1 MLENDEEL
9 FERGFQEF
17 AKLFSL
23 IGCSR
28 LFQAMMMMM
37 ENYEELYERC
47 FQVTYFTP
55 VKCGIFK
62 TTELIEL
69 SLSKANNIFLF
80 FFISENIKG
89 QRTNQTENAVIGKSR
104 LPLILR
110 VSSVPKDW
118 VGTLTFANVS
128 RYLAQGGRGAA
139 KENICAKVKNISLND
154 IKWYFDVTSI
164 PYQTAP

>member
-69 SLSKANNIFLF
+69 SLSKANNIFLQ
-80 FFISENIKG
+80 KRG
-89 QRTNQTENAVIGKSR
+89 YQR
-104 LPLILR
+104 
-110 VSSVPKDW
+110 PKNKPNRTCSD
-118 VGTLTFANVS
+118 
-128 RYLAQGGRGAA
+128 RQ
-139 KENICAKVKNISLND
+139 
-154 IKWYFDVTSI
+154 
-164 PYQTAP
+164 

>member
-1 MLENDEEL
+1 MILMLENDEEL

-37 ENYEELYERC
+37 ENDEELYERC
-47 FQVTYFTP
+47 FQVTYCMP

-69 SLSKANNIFLF
+69 SLSIANNIFLF
-80 FFISENIKG
+80 FFIG
-89 QRTNQTENAVIGKSR
+89 QRTNQTEHAVIGKSR
-104 LPLILR
+104 LPLVLR

-139 KENICAKVKNISLND
+139 KENICAKVKNISLNN

-164 PYQTAP
+164 RYQTAP

>member
-9 FERGFQEF
+9 FERGFEEF

-37 ENYEELYERC
+37 ENDEELYERC
-47 FQVTYFTP
+47 FQVTYCMP

-62 TTELIEL
+62 TTELIES

-80 FFISENIKG
+80 FFKG
-89 QRTNQTENAVIGKSR
+89 QRTNQSEHAVIGKSR
-104 LPLILR
+104 LLLVLR

-118 VGTLTFANVS
+118 VGTLTFASVS
-128 RYLAQGGRGAA
+128 RYMAQGGKRSSQG
-139 KENICAKVKNISLND
+139 KYLRESEK
-154 IKWYFDVTSI
+154 YFSE
-164 PYQTAP
+164 

>member
-1 MLENDEEL
+1 M
-9 FERGFQEF
+9 
-17 AKLFSL
+17 S
-23 IGCSR
+23 
-28 LFQAMMMMM
+28 QAMMMMM
-37 ENYEELYERC
+37 ENDDELFERC

-62 TTELIEL
+62 TTELIES

-80 FFISENIKG
+80 FFKG
-89 QRTNQTENAVIGKSR
+89 ERTNQTEHSVIGKSR
-104 LPLILR
+104 LPLIQR

-139 KENICAKVKNISLND
+139 KENICAKVKNISLNNM
-154 IKWYFDVTSI
+154 KWYFGVTSI
-164 PYQTAP
+164 RYQTAP

>member
-1 MLENDEEL
+1 
-9 FERGFQEF
+9 
-17 AKLFSL
+17 
-23 IGCSR
+23 
-28 LFQAMMMMM
+28 MMMMM
-37 ENYEELYERC
+37 ENDDELFEWC

-80 FFISENIKG
+80 FFKG
-89 QRTNQTENAVIGKSR
+89 QRTNQSEHALIGKSR

-128 RYLAQGGRGAA
+128 RYLAQGGKRSSQG
-139 KENICAKVKNISLND
+139 KYLRESEK
-154 IKWYFDVTSI
+154 YFSE
-164 PYQTAP
+164 